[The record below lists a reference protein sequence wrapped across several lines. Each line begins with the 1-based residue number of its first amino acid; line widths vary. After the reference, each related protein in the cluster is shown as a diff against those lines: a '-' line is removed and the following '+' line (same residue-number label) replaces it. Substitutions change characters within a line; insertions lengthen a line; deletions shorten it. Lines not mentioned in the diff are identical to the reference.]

1 MSDYLVINNYS
12 SGGTLKIS
20 RKAIAEIV
28 EKSVENLTGANLG
41 KGKKRLLTVDQPLR
55 IVLGKEGKIKI
66 SVEVTLPK
74 DSKVKEA
81 CLALQK
87 EIATNLSMMIEAVPT
102 EIHVHVA
109 GLS

>member
-1 MSDYLVINNYS
+1 MSDYLVLNNYS

-66 SVEVTLPK
+66 SV
-74 DSKVKEA
+74 
-81 CLALQK
+81 QK

>member
-1 MSDYLVINNYS
+1 MSEGARWYVIHTYS
-12 SGGTLKIS
+12 GYENKV
-20 RKAIAEIV
+20 KANI

-66 SVEVTLPK
+66 SVDVTLPK